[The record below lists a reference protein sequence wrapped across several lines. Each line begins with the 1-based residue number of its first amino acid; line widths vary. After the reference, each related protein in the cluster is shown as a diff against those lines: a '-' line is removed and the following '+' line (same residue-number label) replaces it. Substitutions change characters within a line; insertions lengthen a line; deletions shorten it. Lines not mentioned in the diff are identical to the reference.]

1 MKITEV
7 RRILMK
13 NLLNKWWFGVI
24 IIVVVLLG
32 YVIGV
37 FMLNNKVEEDV
48 KREIYELK

>member
-1 MKITEV
+1 
-7 RRILMK
+7 MK

-37 FMLNNKVEEDV
+37 FMLDKKVESDV
-48 KREIYELK
+48 RKEIYELK

>member
-1 MKITEV
+1 MK
-7 RRILMK
+7 K
-13 NLLNKWWFGVI
+13 LLNKWWFGVI